1 MYFIYHDIFKGIQ
14 RYGIYY
20 IDNFLNEVTIYLCAG
35 TKERKTFAPAHLQA
49 VGDHKFDVIDIIN
62 RVQRWENITKNSGT
76 FVNNGHAPEYI
87 FDVELGEY
95 EM

>member
-49 VGDHKFDVIDIIN
+49 VGDHKFDVINIIN
-62 RVQRWENITKNSGT
+62 MLQLWDNITKIEVILFTNI
-76 FVNNGHAPEYI
+76 HAPESI

-95 EM
+95 ER